1 MEKHHVSL
9 AELERSKEWKSC
21 YKTKRDRQGL
31 QGRRESWERDRERGR
46 DEMKKWMRLWREK
59 LGRSSDYFNYQNMG
73 FQDPGLFD
81 RIKLSDRIW
90 AWAKAPI
97 FHSSMSW

>member
-1 MEKHHVSL
+1 MEKL
-9 AELERSKEWKSC
+9 LQDKKRQAGAAGEKRELRER
-21 YKTKRDRQGL
+21 Q
-31 QGRRESWERDRERGR
+31 RERGR